1 MGLLSILLI
10 IFFMI
15 DPERGMS
22 DGAQMM
28 APSTSWKIDAQ
39 ELVNNKSFVLAT
51 AGFTCV
57 TFSVGR
63 LGQMSV
69 FNASLPL
76 ALWKI
81 HSCVCARCFLSDE
94 LALALLGK
102 SNCYLMD
109 GT

>member
-76 ALWKI
+76 PLWKAI
-81 HSCVCARCFLSDE
+81 CCSFASVCAGDFLSDE
-94 LALALLGK
+94 LELTLLGK
-102 SNCYLMD
+102 SNFY
-109 GT
+109 